1 MTEVA
6 KTYGDALYDLAA
18 EEKLDQQLMEEVAVM
33 AQALNEN
40 PEFVTLLSTPA
51 LKKDERLS
59 VLDQSFG
66 EKVHVHVLNFMKILV
81 ENGTIAEFPGCADQ
95 FRRRYNK
102 DHNIEEI
109 TAVTAIPLNE
119 ELFAQLK
126 AKLESVTGKTVLL
139 QNKVDVSVLGGV
151 RLEMEGTQLEGTVA
165 NQLTALRRLLGDTT
179 L

>member
-6 KTYGDALYDLAA
+6 KTYGDALYDLAV
-18 EEKLDQQLMEEVAVM
+18 EEQLSTQWMEEVAVL
-33 AQALNEN
+33 AKAFDEN
-40 PEFVTLLSTPA
+40 PDFIKLLSTPA
-51 LKKDERLS
+51 LRKEERLS

-66 EKVHVHVLNFMKILV
+66 GKIHDHVLNFMKILV
-81 ENGTIAEFPGCADQ
+81 ENGTIGHFSGCADE

-102 DHNIEEI
+102 DQNIEEV

-126 AKLESVTGKTVLL
+126 EKLEQISGKTVVL
-139 QNKVDVSVLGGV
+139 QNRVDPNILGGV
-151 RLEMEGTQLEGTVA
+151 RLEMDGTQLEGSVQH
-165 NQLTALRRLLGDTT
+165 QLESLRRRLSGTT

>member
-18 EEKLDQQLMEEVAVM
+18 EENLSEQLMEEVAVM
-33 AQALNEN
+33 AQALREN

-51 LKKDERLS
+51 LKKEERLN
-59 VLDQSFG
+59 VLEQSFG
-66 EKVHVHVLNFMKILV
+66 GKVHVHLLNFMKILV

-109 TAVTAIPLNE
+109 TAVTAIPLSD
-119 ELFAQLK
+119 ELSAQLK
-126 AKLESVTGKTVLL
+126 AKLEAVTGKTVLL
-139 QNKVDVSVLGGV
+139 QNKVDAGVLGGV
-151 RLEMEGTQLEGTVA
+151 RLEMEGTQLEGTVQY
-165 NQLTALRRLLGDTT
+165 QLTAIRRLLGETT

>member
-18 EEKLDQQLMEEVAVM
+18 EENLGVELMEEVAAL
-33 AQALNEN
+33 AQALLDN

-51 LKKDERLS
+51 LKKEERLA

-66 EKVHVHVLNFMKILV
+66 GKVHVHVLNFMKILV

-109 TAVTAIPLNE
+109 TAVTAIALSD

-126 AKLESVTGKTVLL
+126 AKLEAVTGKTVLL
-139 QNKVDVSVLGGV
+139 QNKVDAGVLGGV
-151 RLEMEGTQLEGTVA
+151 RLEMEGTQLEGTVQ
-165 NQLTALRRLLGDTT
+165 NQLAALRRHLSETT

>member
-33 AQALNEN
+33 AQAFKEN

-51 LKKDERLS
+51 LKKEERLS

-81 ENGTIAEFPGCADQ
+81 ENGTVAEFPGCADQ

-139 QNKVDVSVLGGV
+139 QNKVDASVLGGV

-165 NQLTALRRLLGDTT
+165 NQLTALRRLLGGTT

>member
-18 EEKLDQQLMEEVAVM
+18 EENISTELMEEVAVM
-33 AQALNEN
+33 AQALKEN
-40 PEFVTLLSTPA
+40 AEFVTLLSTPA
-51 LKKDERLS
+51 LKKEERLS

-66 EKVHVHVLNFMKILV
+66 GKVHVHVLNFMKILV
-81 ENGTIAEFPGCADQ
+81 ENGTIAEFPGCADE

-109 TAVTAIPLNE
+109 TAVTAIPLSE
-119 ELFAQLK
+119 ELFSQLK

-139 QNKVDVSVLGGV
+139 QNKVDASVLGGV

-165 NQLTALRRLLGDTT
+165 NQLASIRRLLGEST